1 MNLQLKKRFSLGQ
14 IILYLFPLLILLHII
29 ALGLYLKEHDKNLHE
44 VNIDIAVQKIL
55 DIVDIAHTTPKDRV
69 DDAISA
75 FNSPFFQASI
85 TETAKWPL
93 QTDNTSF
100 NNIHKLTFDEKKLI
114 RISIMLAKDTW
125 LNVKIPVGRGFWFE
139 QLGLIILEIVV
150 ASIIFFYVWSL
161 KRFTDPLRDFRQTA
175 ERLGVDIEA
184 TLLQTR
190 YKGPTIIQETA
201 EAMKKMQQR
210 IQELLNDR
218 TQMLAAISHDLR
230 TPITRI
236 KLRSDL
242 ISDPAISQAIVKDLN
257 EMNFMIDEILTF
269 ARGDY
274 DKHPKT
280 KMDVNSL
287 IESVCDDIDQS
298 EETVQFSREK
308 KYFPVLGDAL
318 TLRRV
323 FTNLVV
329 NALKYGNVAKVHTSQ
344 KNDFV
349 EITIDDEGPG
359 ISEDEL
365 EKVFQPF
372 YRCDQSRSS
381 RKVSGTGLGLTI
393 ARDAIKA
400 HQGTIELQNLKP
412 LGLRVI
418 VTLPLCKK

>member
-1 MNLQLKKRFSLGQ
+1 MQKKSYSLAQ
-14 IILYLFPLLILLHII
+14 IILYLFPVLILLHIT
-29 ALGLYLKEHDKNLHE
+29 ALVFYLKEHEKNLHE
-44 VNIDIAVQKIL
+44 VNINVAIQKIL
-55 DIVDIAHTTPKDRV
+55 DIIDIAHITPKDRLP
-69 DDAISA
+69 DAISA
-75 FNSPFFQASI
+75 FNSPFFQATISD
-85 TETAKWPL
+85 TPKWQL
-93 QTDNTSF
+93 QTDNTSYS
-100 NNIHKLTFDEKKLI
+100 NIHKLISNETNFI
-114 RISIMLAKDTW
+114 RLSILLNQNTW
-125 LNVKIPVGRGFWFE
+125 LNIKIPVGRGFWAK
-139 QLGLIILEIVV
+139 QIGLIILEIVV

-175 ERLGVDIEA
+175 ERLGVDIE
-184 TLLQTR
+184 TNLPETQ
-190 YKGPTIIQETA
+190 YKKGPIIVQETA

-242 ISDPAISQAIVKDLN
+242 ISDPEISQAITKDLN

-269 ARGDY
+269 ARGNY

-280 KMDVNSL
+280 KIDINSL

-298 EETVQFSREK
+298 EEIVQFSRQK
-308 KYFPVLGDAL
+308 KYFPIMGDAL
-318 TLRRV
+318 TLKRV
-323 FTNLVV
+323 FTNLIT
-329 NALKYGNVAKVHTSQ
+329 NAIKYGNVAKVHTKQ
-344 KNDFV
+344 KENSV
-349 EITIDDEGPG
+349 EITVDDEGPG
-359 ISEDEL
+359 IPEAEF

-400 HQGTIELQNLKP
+400 HHGTIELQNLKP
-412 LGLRVI
+412 NGLRVV
-418 VTLPLCKK
+418 VTLPLHK